1 MNLLRSL
8 LCSVLGLVGYW
19 ALEWRERMEP
29 ADEFKVGG
37 TD

>member
-1 MNLLRSL
+1 MNVLRGL
-8 LCSVLGLVGYW
+8 LCWALGQIGYW
-19 ALEWRERMEP
+19 ALEWRYRLEP